1 MDTKQP
7 EGFEAWAVVE
17 LMGHRR
23 LAGFVTEQEVFG
35 AGLLRIDVP
44 GEGDA
49 MTTQF
54 YSPAAL
60 YCLTPVSETVARAYA
75 AKNYMR
81 PISAFD
87 LALPAPAIKRAYPDD
102 DDGEFEDDSRVE
114 DDEDDTPF

>member
-60 YCLTPVSETVARAYA
+60 YSLTPVSETVARAYA

-87 LALPAPAIKRAYPDD
+87 LALPSPTRADD
-102 DDGEFEDDSRVE
+102 E